1 VRLIHIVCR
10 QYLQVIL
17 LEDAILN
24 RHAARLA
31 LLAIVATVSIPA
43 IAYAD
48 HDTALVK
55 VASELGY
62 SYGYLGPEDAVS
74 LSRPGVTIVI
84 RPGERLFD
92 VNDRTEAM
100 DGPAPHFYHSDVY
113 VSDELFNRLRQI
125 AARYPAVPGGERAIV
140 VVNPNAAGA
149 ATISGAISGL
159 HVGQTPGDQS
169 LTVSGAAPA
178 NLPVTLTLIG
188 TFSSELPD
196 VVLSRRE
203 ITADADGT
211 FRTTIPVA
219 GGYFRG
225 GLITVDATS
234 VSGITPAKQQLVLR
248 PVNDK
253 AIVPADQTP
262 RSER

>member
-1 VRLIHIVCR
+1 M
-10 QYLQVIL
+10 
-17 LEDAILN
+17 N

-31 LLAIVATVSIPA
+31 LIAIVASAGVPTVT
-43 IAYAD
+43 YAD
-48 HDTALVK
+48 HDTSLVK
-55 VASELGY
+55 VATELGY

-100 DGPAPHFYHSDVY
+100 DGPAPHFYHSDVF

-159 HVGQTPGDQS
+159 RVGQTPGDQT

-188 TFSSELPD
+188 TFSNEVPD

-211 FRTTIPVA
+211 FKTIVPVA
-219 GGYFRG
+219 SGYFRG
-225 GLITVDATS
+225 GLLTLEATS
-234 VSGITPAKQQLVLR
+234 ISGITPAKQQVVLR

-253 AIVPADQTP
+253 VSVPADKEP
-262 RSER
+262 RSIR